1 MDTFV
6 FSTFV
11 RRYYLYT
18 FIVSD
23 VHLELAQRFP
33 EQQTLRPWQAALV
46 ERLQQPITPADRT
59 VNWYHEATGATGKSW
74 LARHLALRHNA
85 VHVQMMKRDDM
96 LHVLGRRIKMTTK
109 IVVFDIT
116 KTRAVENP
124 LLIYEVLE
132 MLKDGQISSGK
143 YDSCVMPVMPM
154 HVVVFSNSAPRI
166 EMMSE
171 DRWNIVEIDAHSPS
185 GVRLDSLPQD
195 SLLQERIRRALD
207 AADLG
212 AGLDSESE
220 YDSSDTNSDIEE
232 EFAIID
238 DEPYAAMV
246 RAILRRDTDDD
257 DMQQLLD
264 AEEDNDEEYSP
275 AEFQPEIPVAITPS
289 RRTRVHRTAPGTMDG
304 FSGP

>member
-1 MDTFV
+1 
-6 FSTFV
+6 
-11 RRYYLYT
+11 
-18 FIVSD
+18 
-23 VHLELAQRFP
+23 
-33 EQQTLRPWQAALV
+33 
-46 ERLQQPITPADRT
+46 
-59 VNWYHEATGATGKSW
+59 
-74 LARHLALRHNA
+74 
-85 VHVQMMKRDDM
+85 MMKRDDM

-116 KTRAVENP
+116 RTRAVENP

-289 RRTRVHRTAPGTMDG
+289 RRTVSTAPHLAPWMDSPVHEILRHSLSY
-304 FSGP
+304 SGHHLIDE

>member
-1 MDTFV
+1 
-6 FSTFV
+6 
-11 RRYYLYT
+11 
-18 FIVSD
+18 
-23 VHLELAQRFP
+23 
-33 EQQTLRPWQAALV
+33 
-46 ERLQQPITPADRT
+46 
-59 VNWYHEATGATGKSW
+59 
-74 LARHLALRHNA
+74 
-85 VHVQMMKRDDM
+85 
-96 LHVLGRRIKMTTK
+96 
-109 IVVFDIT
+109 
-116 KTRAVENP
+116 
-124 LLIYEVLE
+124 
-132 MLKDGQISSGK
+132 
-143 YDSCVMPVMPM
+143 M

-264 AEEDNDEEYSP
+264 AGEDNDEEYSP

-304 FSGP
+304 FSSP